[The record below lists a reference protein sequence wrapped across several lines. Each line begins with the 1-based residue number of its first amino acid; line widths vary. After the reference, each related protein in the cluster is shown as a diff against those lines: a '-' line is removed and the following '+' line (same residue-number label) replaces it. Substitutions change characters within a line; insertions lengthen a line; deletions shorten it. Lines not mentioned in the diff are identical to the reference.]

1 MGTYHR
7 HGVESTAALFRHPI
21 HPMLIPFPIVTAA
34 LTIASLV
41 GVLVTDIAYRSSGN
55 TFWAEASFWLLLAGV
70 VTGAV
75 AAIPGMIDF
84 STMDRVRRLTS
95 AWLHGG
101 GNLVAMVLAIIN
113 LSLRWSDPVAG
124 AQGWGLTLSV
134 LTVATLGV
142 TGWLGGELSYR
153 HRIGALNAESAV
165 AENLNSDVARAG
177 RDHPAGG
184 L

>member
-21 HPMLIPFPIVTAA
+21 HPTLIPFPI
-34 LTIASLV
+34 ASLI
-41 GVLVTDIAYRSSGN
+41 GALVTDIAFRATNNG
-55 TFWAEASFWLLLAGV
+55 FWADVSFWLLLAGV

-84 STMDRVRRLTS
+84 STIDRVRSLTS
-95 AWLHGG
+95 AWVPAG
-101 GNLVAMVLAIIN
+101 GNVVALTLAIIN

-124 AQGWGLTLSV
+124 AQGWGLALSLV
-134 LTVATLGV
+134 TVALLGV

-153 HRIGALNAESAV
+153 HRIGAINDESAV
-165 AENLNSDVARAG
+165 ADDDSVEVAEA
-177 RDHPAGG
+177 
-184 L
+184 

>member
-21 HPMLIPFPIVTAA
+21 HPMLIPFPI
-34 LTIASLV
+34 ASLV
-41 GVLVTDIAYRSSGN
+41 GALVTDIVFRTSGN
-55 TFWAEASFWLLLAGV
+55 GFWAEASFWLLLAGV

-75 AAIPGMIDF
+75 AAVPGMIDF
-84 STMDRVRRLTS
+84 STIDRVRSLTS
-95 AWLHGG
+95 AWLHAG
-101 GNLVAMVLAIIN
+101 GNVVAMVLAIIN

-124 AQGWGLTLSV
+124 AQGWGLTMSV
-134 LTVATLGV
+134 LTVALLGV

-153 HRIGALNAESAV
+153 HRIGAMNSESGVVEDHSAGVTQAERGRT
-165 AENLNSDVARAG
+165 AE
-177 RDHPAGG
+177 G

>member
-21 HPMLIPFPIVTAA
+21 HPMLIPFPIAFLIGA
-34 LTIASLV
+34 
-41 GVLVTDIAYRSSGN
+41 LVTDIAYRSSGN
-55 TFWAEASFWLLLAGV
+55 AFWAEASFWLLLAGV

-84 STMDRVRRLTS
+84 STIGRVRSLTS
-95 AWLHGG
+95 AWLHGA
-101 GNLVAMVLAIIN
+101 GNVVAIVLAIIN

-124 AQGWGLTLSV
+124 AQGWGLILSV
-134 LTVATLGV
+134 LTVAMLGV
-142 TGWLGGELSYR
+142 TGWLGGELTYR
-153 HRIGALNAESAV
+153 HRIGALNAESGV
-165 AENLNSDVARAG
+165 AEDYSVEAARAG
-177 RDHPAGG
+177 RGRGPGG

>member
-1 MGTYHR
+1 MATYHR
-7 HGVESTAALFRHPI
+7 HGVESTAAVFRHPI
-21 HPMLIPFPIVTAA
+21 HPMLIPFPI
-34 LTIASLV
+34 ASLI
-41 GVLVTDIAYRSSGN
+41 GALVTDIAFRTTGN

-84 STMDRVRRLTS
+84 STMHRVRSLTS
-95 AWLHGG
+95 AWLHAG
-101 GNLVAMVLAIIN
+101 GNVVAMGLAIIN

-124 AQGWGLTLSV
+124 VQGWGLTLSV
-134 LTVATLGV
+134 LTVALLGV

-153 HRIGALNAESAV
+153 HRIGAMNTESGV
-165 AENLNSDVARAG
+165 AEDHSVEAARVE
-177 RDHPAGG
+177 RDRAAGG

>member
-1 MGTYHR
+1 MATYHR
-7 HGVESTAALFRHPI
+7 HGVESTAAVFRHPI
-21 HPMLIPFPIVTAA
+21 HPMLIPFPI
-34 LTIASLV
+34 ASLI
-41 GVLVTDIAYRSSGN
+41 GALVTDIAFRTTGN

-84 STMDRVRRLTS
+84 STMDRVRSLTS
-95 AWLHGG
+95 AWLHAG
-101 GNLVAMVLAIIN
+101 GNVVAMGLAIIN

-134 LTVATLGV
+134 LTVALLGV

-153 HRIGALNAESAV
+153 HRIGAMNTESGV
-165 AENLNSDVARAG
+165 AEDHSVEVARVERNRA
-177 RDHPAGG
+177 AGG